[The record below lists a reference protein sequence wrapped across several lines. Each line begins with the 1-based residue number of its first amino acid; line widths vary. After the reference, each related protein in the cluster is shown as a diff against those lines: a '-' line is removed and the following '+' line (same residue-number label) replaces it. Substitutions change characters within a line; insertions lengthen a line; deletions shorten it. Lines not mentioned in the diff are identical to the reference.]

1 MSLLLNS
8 LIVSDP
14 SSSFYNSKV
23 NLLIGS
29 NGIIEKIS
37 KKKINK
43 KGIRSI
49 DFSSKKISNGWFDF
63 SANFCD
69 PGFEFKEDLVS
80 GVKLAYRSGF
90 VDVLL
95 KPNTNPI
102 IQNKNDISYI
112 IKKSQNKFCKI
123 HPCAAVTKDFNG
135 KNLNDIIDIFNA
147 GAIAFTDYNE
157 SNNAELILNTLLY
170 LKQFNGLYLSKPKYY
185 PISRGNVNESLNSE
199 KVGLKGIPYISET
212 IAIKR
217 DLSILEYTGGKIHF
231 SGISTK
237 ESVDLI
243 RQAKKKGLNVT
254 CDVPVYNLILDD
266 SNILNFDTNY
276 KVDPPLRSNEDINE
290 LLSGIDD
297 GTIDVI
303 TSNHEPQDFDSKNCE
318 FDKASFGIISIQT
331 FYSNILELSRK
342 IPFEKL
348 LPTFTS
354 NPRKI
359 LGLENNKIEE
369 GSFASL
375 TIFDAE
381 GSWDYNEET
390 NISKSLNS
398 PWLNWSLKG
407 KVKGVVVGKNFNFDE

>member
-49 DFSSKKISNGWFDF
+49 DFSSKKVSNGWFDF

-157 SNNAELILNTLLY
+157 SNNAELILNTLLC
-170 LKQFNGLYLSKPKYY
+170 LKHFNG
-185 PISRGNVNESLNSE
+185 I
-199 KVGLKGIPYISET
+199 
-212 IAIKR
+212 
-217 DLSILEYTGGKIHF
+217 
-231 SGISTK
+231 
-237 ESVDLI
+237 
-243 RQAKKKGLNVT
+243 
-254 CDVPVYNLILDD
+254 
-266 SNILNFDTNY
+266 
-276 KVDPPLRSNEDINE
+276 
-290 LLSGIDD
+290 
-297 GTIDVI
+297 
-303 TSNHEPQDFDSKNCE
+303 
-318 FDKASFGIISIQT
+318 
-331 FYSNILELSRK
+331 
-342 IPFEKL
+342 
-348 LPTFTS
+348 
-354 NPRKI
+354 
-359 LGLENNKIEE
+359 
-369 GSFASL
+369 
-375 TIFDAE
+375 
-381 GSWDYNEET
+381 
-390 NISKSLNS
+390 
-398 PWLNWSLKG
+398 
-407 KVKGVVVGKNFNFDE
+407 